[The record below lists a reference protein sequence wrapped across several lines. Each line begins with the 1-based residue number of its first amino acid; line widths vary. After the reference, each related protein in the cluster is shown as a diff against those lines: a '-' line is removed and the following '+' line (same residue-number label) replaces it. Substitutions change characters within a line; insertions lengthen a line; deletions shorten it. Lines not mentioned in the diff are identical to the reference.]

1 MKIHNNN
8 RYYLVGFYVF
18 VLYLFK
24 LTDEKIKAMCEICS
38 KLPIKKSERC
48 QQPWSGVFIV
58 NLEQISHIVL
68 MFSLLTLTSKCRL
81 CILTR

>member
-8 RYYLVGFYVF
+8 GYYLVGFYVF

-48 QQPWSGVFIV
+48 Q
-58 NLEQISHIVL
+58 
-68 MFSLLTLTSKCRL
+68 
-81 CILTR
+81 